1 MELKM
6 TIDDDLDDN
15 KLKDILE
22 QIRILSENEHVNL
35 DNKSILCITDELLTI
50 ELGKGDVS
58 LSEDEIL
65 DLENVNKIN
74 DINKN
79 FDITNLLQNLSN
91 DYKELNLKNLME
103 IDISFFEEHPDF
115 FNWTM
120 ISTLELPEDYMHRNI
135 DRLDMK
141 MISQRELCDEFILE
155 NANKLYLPYL
165 ISTNDL
171 YSVLTLMFNREDIH
185 QYLPFIKTISELN
198 KNILSPFDAE
208 VRDLKIDNI
217 LND

>member
-6 TIDDDLDDN
+6 IIDDNLDDN
-15 KLKDILE
+15 ILKDILE

-35 DNKSILCITDELLTI
+35 DNKSILCITDELLAI

-58 LSEDEIL
+58 LSEYEIL

-91 DYKELNLKNLME
+91 DYKELNLKNLMK

-115 FNWTM
+115 FNWFM
-120 ISTLELPEDYMHRNI
+120 VSTLELPEDYMNRNI

-171 YSVLTLMFNREDIH
+171 YSVLSFMFNSEDIH
-185 QYLPFIKTISELN
+185 EYLPFIENILELD
-198 KNILSPFDAE
+198 KNILSPFEAE
-208 VRDLKIDNI
+208 VRDLKINNI